1 MNDKESLEEALHTTP
16 PTMLNRVDIDEGNGC
31 HIDNERRQSLKVTK
45 KLMTQVTNAL
55 KRCSKRLQGKVVCGH
70 GGKCLV
76 TL

>member
-55 KRCSKRLQGKVVCGH
+55 SGAPRDCKARLCVVMEANAW
-70 GGKCLV
+70 
-76 TL
+76 